1 MTYPATISAD
11 YTFRPSELA
20 ATPALLIET
29 RQPVISLRPF
39 RLHKSQIAQQ
49 VADSTYHQYVDVRA
63 LLLVWP
69 QCRRRHLAPARRT
82 RCGDPETHYSDR
94 RAQAGS

>member
-29 RQPVISLRPF
+29 RQPAISLRPF
-39 RLHKSQIAQQ
+39 RLHQKP
-49 VADSTYHQYVDVRA
+49 DRA
-63 LLLVWP
+63 AGCRLDLPPV
-69 QCRRRHLAPARRT
+69 RRRPGAVARVASMPAKALGASTPNALWR
-82 RCGDPETHYSDR
+82 S
-94 RAQAGS
+94 